1 MKKLFGALVLAIG
14 LVVAINT
21 PSYAGN
27 PLLGD
32 SSGAT
37 VVGDNDLAK
46 VKGSGYYSALYNYYG
61 YYYLSYASLYGAYAN
76 YYNYNGS
83 NSNAQYYNYYAYY
96 YAYYASQYYYYAY
109 YYQYSG

>member
-1 MKKLFGALVLAIG
+1 MKKLLGALVLAIG
-14 LVVAINT
+14 LVVAVNM
-21 PSYAGN
+21 PSNAAN

-46 VKGSGYYSALYNYYG
+46 VKGSGYYAALYNYYG

-76 YYNYNGS
+76 YYNYNGN
-83 NSNAQYYNYYAYY
+83 NSTASTYNYYAYY
-96 YAYYASQYYYYAY
+96 YSYYASLYYYYAY
-109 YYQYSG
+109 YYAFSG

>member
-1 MKKLFGALVLAIG
+1 MKKLLGALVLAVG
-14 LVVAINT
+14 LVLAINS
-21 PSYAGN
+21 PSYSAN
-27 PLLGD
+27 PMLGD

-46 VKGSGYYSALYNYYG
+46 VKGSGYYAALYNYYG

-83 NSNAQYYNYYAYY
+83 NGTAQSYNYSASTYAYYAYY
-96 YAYYASQYYYYAY
+96 YYYYAAYYAF
-109 YYQYSG
+109 SG